1 MKITDIKIDG
11 FGVWHDL
18 AIRGLSPELTVFYGP
33 NEAGKSTLMQFIRS
47 VLYGVSPTTPHVF
60 ATSAAVLAVSAL
72 AATLLPARRAAA
84 IDPMVVLKE

>member
-1 MKITDIKIDG
+1 MDIRRLVIGDALRTIAIGLTLG
-11 FGVWHDL
+11 FPVAYVASQVTG
-18 AIRGLSPELTVFYGP
+18 
-33 NEAGKSTLMQFIRS
+33 TL
-47 VLYGVSPTTPHVF
+47 LYGVSPTTPHVF